1 MVFEAASLIVIIIS
15 VILHEVAHGYAA
27 YLLGDPTAKLEG
39 RLTLNPISHIDPI
52 GTLVIPLVLFASQA
66 GFLFGWA
73 KPVPYNPY
81 NLKKR
86 FDETIVA
93 AAGPMTNVALAL
105 LAALLYHALGSSTSE
120 LIAGFLFMVI
130 FINLF
135 LAVINLLPLPPL
147 DGSKIISTLLPVGMR
162 LRLEERIASVVDI
175 NSILFMVVTLLFIV
189 FVLLDPIA
197 NFTTFLTLSLLG

>member
-105 LAALLYHALGSSTSE
+105 LAALLYHALGSNTSE
-120 LIAGFLFMVI
+120 LIASFLFMVI

>member
-120 LIAGFLFMVI
+120 LIASFLFMVI